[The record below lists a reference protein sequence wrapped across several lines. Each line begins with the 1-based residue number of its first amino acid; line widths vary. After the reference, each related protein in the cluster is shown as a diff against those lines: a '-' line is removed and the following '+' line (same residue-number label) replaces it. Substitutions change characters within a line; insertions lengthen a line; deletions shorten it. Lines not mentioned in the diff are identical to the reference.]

1 MHQHTLGF
9 LSLMK
14 TIVVSFP
21 VRTSSSLLA
30 NAFYGR
36 KMVLEDK
43 IILKLGMRYES
54 DFGM

>member
-43 IILKLGMRYES
+43 IILKLGMRHES